1 MLIEIWERLRG
12 YDKWVQAEARVEL
25 SKVEKRKDSY
35 SGWVATNVISW
46 KDLSGATRIANFSV
60 SGDSPLYQLIGGET
74 VTIRY
79 NPANPDKYYFHD
91 LLQSRAHTVFQAT
104 VFALIFAGLLFL
116 MDLPSLLMH
125 K

>member
-12 YDKWVQAEARVEL
+12 YDKWIQTEARVES

-35 SGWVATNVISW
+35 GGWVATNVISW
-46 KDLSGATRIANFSV
+46 KDQSGETQTSGFSV
-60 SGDSPLYQLIGGET
+60 PGDSPLYQLIGGET

-79 NPANPDKYYFHD
+79 DPAKPNEHYFRE
-91 LLQSRAHTVFQAT
+91 LLRSKVRTVFQTAII
-104 VFALIFAGLLFL
+104 VLILVGFYFL
-116 MDLPSLLMH
+116 MDLPRFLLR